1 MNTFLPSQSGLTS
14 AEEREGRTRGMT
26 GLQSK
31 GEFTEMIRALKRE
44 NVALMADQGLRLY
57 NMKQKHCDSFFSDC
71 T

>member
-31 GEFTEMIRALKRE
+31 GEFYG
-44 NVALMADQGLRLY
+44 NDQGFEERECGS
-57 NMKQKHCDSFFSDC
+57 NV
-71 T
+71 

>member
-1 MNTFLPSQSGLTS
+1 M
-14 AEEREGRTRGMT
+14 

-57 NMKQKHCDSFFSDC
+57 NMKQKHCDEFFSDC
-71 T
+71 TWFSPSLQDFSQELQVMFSMLS